1 MSDSFPPWIQFR
13 LRTILVAITAF
24 SIAAAISPR
33 LAVVGGVIALLMSI
47 IAHLASAPQS
57 MTTIA
62 RYRFAHEAGLAK
74 NLLAANDIAAFVHN
88 ELAATIFGDTAIAVR
103 LLVAVEDE
111 SRARQILAAEGAAS
125 NLIVAPDGPGTHAL
139 DNAASD

>member
-1 MSDSFPPWIQFR
+1 MADSFPPWIQFR

-33 LAVVGGVIALLMSI
+33 MAVVGGIIALLMSV
-47 IAHLASAPQS
+47 IAHMASAPQS

-111 SRARQILAAEGAAS
+111 ARARMILAAEGATS
-125 NLIVAPDGPGTHAL
+125 NLIDAPDGANKH
-139 DNAASD
+139 DIDSAASD